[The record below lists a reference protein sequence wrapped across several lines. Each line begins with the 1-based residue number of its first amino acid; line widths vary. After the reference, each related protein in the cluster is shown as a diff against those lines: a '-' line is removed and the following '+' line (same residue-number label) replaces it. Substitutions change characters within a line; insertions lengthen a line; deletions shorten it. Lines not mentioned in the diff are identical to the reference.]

1 VFERHAAGA
10 GHPAA
15 LTESPVDV
23 VLIHGMYMN
32 AHSWSPW
39 VPRASARGFT
49 CHTPSWPYHEGD
61 PATLRTQVDPRLGR
75 LTFGAIT
82 RHLKQ
87 VIDALP
93 GRPALIGHSVGGLLV
108 QKLLN
113 DGYATAGVTIS
124 PAPPMG
130 ILSADH
136 HFWRANFPHVN
147 PFAGNRP
154 IHMTPPRFHYTFCN
168 TMSRADSDAALAEY
182 VVPESRN
189 VPRSTITP
197 QARIR
202 FGVPHV
208 PLLFIAGGRPP
219 HPAHL
224 GPAQRPCLPGAL
236 GTRGVPGIR
245 GPLALHL
252 QPARL
257 GGGSRPGTGLAAR
270 AVRRCI
276 APS

>member
-1 VFERHAAGA
+1 
-10 GHPAA
+10 
-15 LTESPVDV
+15 VDV

-39 VPRASARGFT
+39 LPRASARGFT

-61 PATLRTQVDPRLGR
+61 PATRRVQVDPRLGR

-93 GRPALIGHSVGGLLV
+93 ARPALIGHSVGGLLV
-108 QKLLN
+108 QKLVN

-124 PAPPMG
+124 PAPPLG

-154 IHMTPPRFHYTFCN
+154 IHMTPQRFHYTFCN
-168 TMSRADSDAALAEY
+168 TMSRTDSDAALAEY

-189 VPRSTITP
+189 VPRSTLTL

-202 FGVPHV
+202 FGAPHV
-208 PLLFIAGGRPP
+208 PLLFIAGRQD
-219 HPAHL
+219 HL
-224 GPAQRPCLPGAL
+224 
-236 GTRGVPGIR
+236 T
-245 GPLALHL
+245 PLTVVRRNARAY
-252 QPARL
+252 PARS
-257 GGGSRPGTGLAAR
+257 GQVEFQAFEDRSHFICNQPGWEAVADR
-270 AVRRCI
+270 ALNWLQ
-276 APS
+276 AKSAGA